1 MANTSSRSRA
11 QAAEAR
17 SIATAAEAARSA
29 HHRGGITESME
40 DYLECIAE
48 VIAAQGFVRVT
59 DVAERLGLR
68 RASVSLM
75 VKRLAEMGH
84 LNHIPYRGFTLTEGG
99 REIAARIK
107 ERHETLTE
115 FFHLLGLPPAALAR
129 DVEGIEH
136 HVSGDTLRGLRR
148 FIAFWR
154 ARPALGDDYAAF
166 TS

>member
-1 MANTSSRSRA
+1 MPKPSAKPASRP
-11 QAAEAR
+11 AAEP
-17 SIATAAEAARSA
+17 ARSA

-84 LNHIPYRGFTLTEGG
+84 LNHIPYRGFTLTGEG
-99 REIAARIK
+99 REIAARVK

-115 FFHLLGLPPAALAR
+115 FFSLLGLPPEALAR

-136 HVSGDTLRGLRR
+136 HVSGDTLRLFRR
-148 FIAFWR
+148 LVAFWKS
-154 ARPALGDDYAAF
+154 RPALAGDYARFGA
-166 TS
+166 

>member
-1 MANTSSRSRA
+1 
-11 QAAEAR
+11 
-17 SIATAAEAARSA
+17 
-29 HHRGGITESME
+29 ME

-75 VKRLAEMGH
+75 VKRLAEMGY
-84 LNHIPYRGFTLTEGG
+84 LNHIPYRGFTLTEDG
-99 REIAARIK
+99 RAIAARIK

-115 FFHLLGLPPAALAR
+115 FFQLLGLPPEALAR

-136 HVSGDTLRGLRR
+136 HVSEDTLRFLRR
-148 FIAFWR
+148 FIVFWS
-154 ARPALGDDYAAF
+154 AHPALGADYAKLI
-166 TS
+166 S